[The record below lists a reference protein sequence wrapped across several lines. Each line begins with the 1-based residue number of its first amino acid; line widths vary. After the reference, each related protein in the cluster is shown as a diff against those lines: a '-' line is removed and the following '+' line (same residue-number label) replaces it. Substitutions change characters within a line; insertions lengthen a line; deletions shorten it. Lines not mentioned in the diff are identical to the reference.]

1 MAELLLQILLEAP
14 AYAISRLLLKF
25 TSMAEQTAGQ
35 LAYCILLGLI
45 TAACF
50 AAWFIYQS
58 S

>member
-1 MAELLLQILLEAP
+1 MLQILLEPP